1 MCFVTAPFFEPV
13 ALSASLCSG
22 ASASLIWT
30 AAFATWSSSRLESW
44 RSSRIAELR
53 TSSRIFF
60 ESSVVIFCATSVNI
74 PPTSLRASSRGGR
87 PCSSAQAERPRAQ
100 NSSSSSKFRSLPFV
114 K

>member
-13 ALSASLCSG
+13 ALSAPCER
-22 ASASLIWT
+22 ASASLICGGRVRDLVELAVDELAVVADRR
-30 AAFATWSSSRLESW
+30 AAD
-44 RSSRIAELR
+44 ELADLLR
-53 TSSRIFF
+53 VLGRDLL
-60 ESSVVIFCATSVNI
+60 ATSANI